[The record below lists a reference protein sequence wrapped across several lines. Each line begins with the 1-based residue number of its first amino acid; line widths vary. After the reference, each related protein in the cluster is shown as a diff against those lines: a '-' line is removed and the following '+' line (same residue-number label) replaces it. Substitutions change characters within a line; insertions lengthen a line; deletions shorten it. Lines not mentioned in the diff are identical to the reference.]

1 MTMIDWQRVNELR
14 DEVGNDDFP
23 EIVTVF
29 LDEVNEV
36 IDRITNHIT
45 QEDMHFL
52 KGSAWTLGF
61 SETGTLCRD
70 GEEMMKAEPPK
81 IPVLEPI
88 LAAFQAERAELLTDP
103 SLSGL

>member
-1 MTMIDWQRVNELR
+1 MIDWQRVNELR

-29 LDEVNEV
+29 LDEVDEV
-36 IDRITNHIT
+36 IARITIRIT

-61 SETGTLCRD
+61 SDTGTLCRE
-70 GEEMMKAEPPK
+70 GEDMMKGRLPK
-81 IPVLEPI
+81 TPALEPI
-88 LAAFQAERAELLTDP
+88 LTAFHAERAELLTDP
-103 SLSGL
+103 SLGGL

>member
-1 MTMIDWQRVNELR
+1 MIDWQRVNELR

-61 SETGTLCRD
+61 SETGTLCRE
-70 GEEMMKAEPPK
+70 GEELMKGGSLKTPA
-81 IPVLEPI
+81 LEPI
-88 LAAFQAERAELLTDP
+88 LAAFHAERAELLTDP
-103 SLSGL
+103 SLNGL